1 MVRFGRPSEVFPDVV
16 KYPSE
21 VVIITFRT
29 SLNMVQDVMKY
40 PAEPTIP
47 LKSRSHDVR
56 VSRLIIRWKGV
67 DMLPIASSVRGRKVR
82 IRARVQLPNH
92 YPVWW

>member
-1 MVRFGRPSEVFPDVV
+1 MARFGRPSEAFPDVV

-40 PAEPTIP
+40 PAEP
-47 LKSRSHDVR
+47 
-56 VSRLIIRWKGV
+56 
-67 DMLPIASSVRGRKVR
+67 
-82 IRARVQLPNH
+82 
-92 YPVWW
+92 Y

>member
-1 MVRFGRPSEVFPDVV
+1 MVRSGRPSKVFPDVV

-40 PAEPTIP
+40 PAEP
-47 LKSRSHDVR
+47 
-56 VSRLIIRWKGV
+56 
-67 DMLPIASSVRGRKVR
+67 
-82 IRARVQLPNH
+82 
-92 YPVWW
+92 Y